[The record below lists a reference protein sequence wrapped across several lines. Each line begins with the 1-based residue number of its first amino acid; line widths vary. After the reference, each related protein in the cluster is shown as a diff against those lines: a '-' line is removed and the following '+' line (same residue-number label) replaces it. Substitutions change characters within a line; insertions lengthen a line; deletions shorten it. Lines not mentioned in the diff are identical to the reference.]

1 MKILAI
7 DYGSKNIGL
16 ALSDDEQKIAF
27 AYKTLNV
34 GAYCNTPL
42 PNNTRIQKI
51 ISDIKNI
58 CEIEKVKKII
68 IGLPLWLT
76 GDESATTKRVIE
88 FARELEK
95 GTGLPM
101 ETVDERLSTVEANK
115 LFTLGK
121 KKADN
126 IDELSA
132 QILLAGWLE
141 KMENYVK

>member
-34 GAYCNTPL
+34 GAYRNTPL

-76 GDESATTKRVIE
+76 GDRSKTTELVFD
-88 FARELEK
+88 FARQLEQ
-95 GTGLPM
+95 GIGLPV
-101 ETVDERLSTVEANK
+101 ETIDERLSTVEANK
-115 LFTLGK
+115 LENK
-121 KKADN
+121 NARN

-141 KMENYVK
+141 KNKT

>member
-76 GDESATTKRVIE
+76 GDRSETTEKVFE
-88 FARELEK
+88 FARLLEQ
-95 GTGLPM
+95 GTGLPV
-101 ETVDERLSTVEANK
+101 ETIDERLSTVQANK
-115 LFTLGK
+115 LENK
-121 KKADN
+121 NARN